1 MALSLKPVA
10 GENQSKI
17 LSPSSVEHDEELLD
31 SRSLRSISFLKLK
44 ITGEL

>member
-17 LSPSSVEHDEELLD
+17 LGPSVERDEELLD
-31 SRSLRSISFLKLK
+31 SCRLRSISFLKLK